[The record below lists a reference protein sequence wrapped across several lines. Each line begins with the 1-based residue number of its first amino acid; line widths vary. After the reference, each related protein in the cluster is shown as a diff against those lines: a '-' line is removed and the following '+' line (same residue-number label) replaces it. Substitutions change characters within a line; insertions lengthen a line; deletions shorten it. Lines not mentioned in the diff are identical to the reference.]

1 MKRQER
7 LFAIAE
13 FLRGRRTGVTASV
26 LAERFGLTLRTIYR
40 DLDALREAGLPLHG
54 EQGRGGGYALDR
66 HYGLP
71 PINLNAREAALLVAL
86 GTQAQRLRTL
96 PFTET
101 LQSALD
107 KVRGALSVSAQREL
121 LEVLG
126 QLDHVGVPAHPVTD
140 EVRRGVEEAW
150 FARRPLRVE
159 YRRREGSLSVRTVR
173 IERVV
178 MERTE
183 TRLNVVDVETGE
195 RRQYALHHLERAEA
209 VGEAGALSAARG
221 PSRSPPTR

>member
-1 MKRQER
+1 MQRQAR
-7 LFAIAE
+7 LLAITE
-13 FLRGRRTGVTASV
+13 FLRARKTGVTAQQ
-26 LAERFGLTLRTIYR
+26 LAERFDVTLRTIYR
-40 DLDALREAGLPLHG
+40 DLDALRDAELPVLA

-66 HYGLP
+66 HYALP
-71 PINLNAREAALLVAL
+71 PINLNAREAAVLVAL
-86 GTQAQRLRTL
+86 GTAALRLRTL
-96 PFTET
+96 PFIET

-121 LEVLG
+121 LEVLT
-126 QLDHVGVPAHPVTD
+126 QLDHVGVPAHAVPD

-150 FARRPLRVE
+150 FARRPLRVA

-178 MERTE
+178 MERSE
-183 TRLNVVDVETGE
+183 TRLNVVDVESGE

-209 VGEAGALSAARG
+209 V
-221 PSRSPPTR
+221 